1 MPAATSP
8 ELGEFYG
15 ACDALG
21 MPWPEPSPAEWAQV
35 QAAAYGPDQCQPAGL
50 VLPAAYA
57 AVQPMFRSLSYSRRV
72 ARAEGADQ
80 WPQFSADMRAGW
92 RDNPALRMIL
102 ARYITLPLATEL
114 YSDILCSL
122 PWMTTVA
129 HQADHMCFGVRLSG
143 DAQGRPQAT
152 FALWNNGPPVCEAG
166 LLIDMAYALAYT
178 ATEVFGGTV
187 LSANGTNCAEIT
199 QLLPAAKPS
208 VRRLARPVT
217 GNMVVVNLPH
227 PIKGARVPP
236 DLACDSDP
244 DIGYV
249 SPWEYPVLPM
259 RHAEPYPRANSADD
273 LF

>member
-187 LSANGTNCAEIT
+187 LSANGTNCVAMGVPCFAYAARRAVSAGQQCRRPFLGYAGT
-199 QLLPAAKPS
+199 PLSLWCLLRAVA
-208 VRRLARPVT
+208 LFY
-217 GNMVVVNLPH
+217 
-227 PIKGARVPP
+227 GA
-236 DLACDSDP
+236 
-244 DIGYV
+244 
-249 SPWEYPVLPM
+249 
-259 RHAEPYPRANSADD
+259 
-273 LF
+273 